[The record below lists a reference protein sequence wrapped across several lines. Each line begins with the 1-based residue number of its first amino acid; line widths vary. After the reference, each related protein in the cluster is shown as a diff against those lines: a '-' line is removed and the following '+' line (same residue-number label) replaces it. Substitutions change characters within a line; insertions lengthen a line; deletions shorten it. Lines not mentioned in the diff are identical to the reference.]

1 MAGVWSNIKMRM
13 TLGKSSQ
20 PRAHLNFESVFA
32 KLAQPFVPRKT
43 GGECEVWQRPSHAAK
58 MQRVREALLM
68 AQAALA
74 GSVGPQVQPFV
85 GANAVAAAM
94 LPEFPAVSKKHLSL
108 RSIDEQ
114 HEEEEEEAEDE
125 AVAAV
130 ESDDDEDS
138 ACDVNSVAAS
148 AIHDGDEDTNNENE
162 SPQEVQPEGQAD
174 EVREVQQSPAAVN
187 VGAAEAAGVMAAAAT
202 AEPFLLHSPQY
213 SPLWSPIRSD
223 AVDASGLGLA
233 SLECAT
239 ANGGLSGSLSPW
251 RGLVSSISSS
261 VSASVDD
268 AEHGIH
274 DFAMPSLDVDAAWQ
288 RWMRT
293 E

>member
-1 MAGVWSNIKMRM
+1 MRM
-13 TLGKSSQ
+13 TLGNSSQ

-32 KLAQPFVPRKT
+32 KLAQPFVQRKT

-58 MQRVREALLM
+58 MQRVREALLI

-74 GSVGPQVQPFV
+74 GLVGPQVQPFV
-85 GANAVAAAM
+85 DANAVAAAV

-108 RSIDEQ
+108 LSIDEECGDEQ
-114 HEEEEEEAEDE
+114 HEEEDEDDEADEE

-148 AIHDGDEDTNNENE
+148 AIHDDDEDTNKNE
-162 SPQEVQPEGQAD
+162 PAQEAPPEGQAD
-174 EVREVQQSPAAVN
+174 EVREVQQPPAVN
-187 VGAAEAAGVMAAAAT
+187 VGAAEAVEVVAAAA
-202 AEPFLLHSPQY
+202 ESFLLHSPQY

-223 AVDASGLGLA
+223 ALDATGLGLTP
-233 SLECAT
+233 LECAT
-239 ANGGLSGSLSPW
+239 VNGGLSGSLSPW
-251 RGLVSSISSS
+251 SGVVSSVAAGGI
-261 VSASVDD
+261 DG

-274 DFAMPSLDVDAAWQ
+274 DFAMPLLDVDAAWHH
-288 RWMRT
+288 WMRT